1 MNRFHSSSRGQASL
15 EFILVLIFM
24 LVIIVAVIVPL
35 GQRIQFAMDDVSKV
49 SFSDAG
55 LNLIQSTLNNLL
67 LSPGT
72 SRQFVDVYL
81 PKGSFLA
88 CDNALGSVSITFPL
102 HTDVFDATGAIPAD
116 CVDNTNPLLPDVAM
130 FCSKSVSFPA
140 SAELRCQ
147 GDALPAGSFLLETGQ
162 SGFSQR
168 FRMFSRYS
176 PGATP
181 PYVVDFNA
189 V

>member
-1 MNRFHSSSRGQASL
+1 MNHVHSSSRGQASL

-35 GQRIQFAMDDVSKV
+35 GQRIQFAMEDVSKV

-81 PKGSFLA
+81 PKGSSLA
-88 CDNALGSVSITFPL
+88 CDNLTGSINITFPL
-102 HTDVFDATGAIPAD
+102 NTDVFDATGSIPLD
-116 CVDNTNPLLPDVAM
+116 CSDNTDPFKPTVAM

-147 GDALPAGSFLLETGQ
+147 GDALSTGGFLLETGQ
-162 SGFSQR
+162 AGFSQR
-168 FRMFSRYS
+168 FRMFARYF
-176 PGATP
+176 PGGTP
-181 PYVVDFNA
+181 LYVVDFNA